1 MKLRGLTSCIDS
13 DSELSRAVWF
23 WQRRAK
29 SVFYESGT
37 AWIVEEVCVILC
49 VIIAMFKW
57 PLTSISGVA
66 GVVITLLFSL
76 AIEIGAIADRVRYI
90 HWRRDYEQSGERS
103 RSRSDG
109 AIALGRIA
117 QPQ

>member
-1 MKLRGLTSCIDS
+1 MYSPEITNI
-13 DSELSRAVWF
+13 
-23 WQRRAK
+23 
-29 SVFYESGT
+29 SGT
-37 AWIVEEVCVILC
+37 DNPE
-49 VIIAMFKW
+49 
-57 PLTSISGVA
+57 
-66 GVVITLLFSL
+66 
-76 AIEIGAIADRVRYI
+76 DRVRYI